1 MSLAKQYLIERGL
14 PIEIAIVNGIE
25 FDLNPTRERTEQRLG
40 VGCVPLWKSA
50 TEILWIPLYTSADSC
65 SEPLPRTPE
74 PPGPRT
80 ASGLSRLMRSKPN
93 KENRA
98 N

>member
-1 MSLAKQYLIERGL
+1 MSLAKEYLIERGL

-50 TEILWIPLYTSADSC
+50 TEILWIPLYTSADRNNHS
-65 SEPLPRTPE
+65 
-74 PPGPRT
+74 
-80 ASGLSRLMRSKPN
+80 
-93 KENRA
+93 
-98 N
+98 